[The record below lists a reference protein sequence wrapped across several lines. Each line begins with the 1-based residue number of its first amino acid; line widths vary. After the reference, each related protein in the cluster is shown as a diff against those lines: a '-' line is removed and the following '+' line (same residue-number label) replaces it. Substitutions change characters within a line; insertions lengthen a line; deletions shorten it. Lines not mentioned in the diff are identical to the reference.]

1 MKKLKLGEI
10 EYITVPLSE
19 FSDEVINA
27 MYKLGIVDIINETF
41 QEKRKDNKFVPKE
54 AILVLTICAKL
65 QRLCALTDITV
76 ATKDI
81 NILEK
86 LGFNL
91 KETDDFFSEGEIRA
105 FVNKY
110 TPEELI
116 SYYNKIVEKVIK
128 KMNYKNDIHQLD
140 TTLLEVK
147 KENSN
152 YENSEITIGK
162 KVREYKIS
170 CSRMMLPQG
179 GIIEKI
185 SMTGS
190 KTHDLKAA
198 SEILQ
203 TPSHLKKGDTLVFDR
218 GYIDRNTINLL
229 KREYDI
235 DVIVPAK
242 NNMNIFEKA
251 VLTSIEENKWN
262 NHPNRK
268 RKDQKIHLVKDLGTL
283 WPNNDNKF
291 KKPENQTNDDVDVNV
306 CVVQIP
312 MESKYLTED
321 DITYKKK
328 NFKYI
333 ALMCT
338 NKSLTA
344 SEILRRYETR
354 PEIEE
359 DFRQLKDVWGLANF
373 RSTKYL
379 FIVFHVVTMLLG
391 YMMYVIYKNTEE
403 GSKYKNQSL
412 ETIIKNYRKKFKDRF
427 IPVKKLLIFY
437 KKTFGII
444 NFSVLLDSY
453 AEIDINK
460 KDKIKRIIEN
470 PRW

>member
-1 MKKLKLGEI
+1 
-10 EYITVPLSE
+10 
-19 FSDEVINA
+19 
-27 MYKLGIVDIINETF
+27 
-41 QEKRKDNKFVPKE
+41 
-54 AILVLTICAKL
+54 
-65 QRLCALTDITV
+65 
-76 ATKDI
+76 
-81 NILEK
+81 
-86 LGFNL
+86 
-91 KETDDFFSEGEIRA
+91 
-105 FVNKY
+105 
-110 TPEELI
+110 
-116 SYYNKIVEKVIK
+116 
-128 KMNYKNDIHQLD
+128 
-140 TTLLEVK
+140 
-147 KENSN
+147 
-152 YENSEITIGK
+152 
-162 KVREYKIS
+162 
-170 CSRMMLPQG
+170 
-179 GIIEKI
+179 
-185 SMTGS
+185 
-190 KTHDLKAA
+190 
-198 SEILQ
+198 
-203 TPSHLKKGDTLVFDR
+203 
-218 GYIDRNTINLL
+218 
-229 KREYDI
+229 
-235 DVIVPAK
+235 
-242 NNMNIFEKA
+242 MNIFEKA

-268 RKDQKIHLVKDLGTL
+268 RKYQKIHLVKDLGTL
-283 WPNNDNKF
+283 WPSNDNKF
-291 KKPENQTNDDVDVNV
+291 KKPENQTNDDIDVNV
-306 CVVQIP
+306 CVIQIP

-391 YMMYVIYKNTEE
+391 YMMYTIYKNTEE
-403 GSKYKNQSL
+403 GSKYQNQSL

-460 KDKIKRIIEN
+460 RDKIKRIIEN